1 MLGYVDKID
10 PPQNS
15 QSRLEAD
22 ASNRRFDRQRSLASL
37 GVQPKTGPS
46 LGVLAKTGL
55 NLTMK

>member
-1 MLGYVDKID
+1 MPGYVDRID
-10 PPQNS
+10 PPQNY

-37 GVQPKTGPS
+37 GVQAKTGPS